1 MLKVITHDRTNLHK
15 PCLLR
20 PQRRLVQGGRTFFF
34 MMDDGVNATAG
45 AERADSFSEMAVTS
59 VTPLQRRQTQ
69 RGGGGGG
76 TKCMLGMSPD

>member
-1 MLKVITHDRTNLHK
+1 MCSR
-15 PCLLR
+15 LLPTTGQIYTSLAYCDHSGASCR
-20 PQRRLVQGGRTFFF
+20 GKNFFFF

-69 RGGGGGG
+69 RGGRGGRN
-76 TKCMLGMSPD
+76 